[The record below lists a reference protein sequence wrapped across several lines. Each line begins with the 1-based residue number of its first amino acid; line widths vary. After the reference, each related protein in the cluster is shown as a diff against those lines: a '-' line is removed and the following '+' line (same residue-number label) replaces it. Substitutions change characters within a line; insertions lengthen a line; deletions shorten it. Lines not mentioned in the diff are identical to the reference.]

1 MTEPFE
7 ILPPSEE
14 AAPIIPPAKWLR
26 NLFYIHIASIVL
38 SLPTLIF
45 INNPVT
51 PWLGHALSAGIA
63 LCLFYLAPAN
73 TRYRTAAI
81 LTAVYVG
88 LSVLSQLMPNS
99 LLTIGISILSIIA
112 AYQEFHGHAEI
123 IEEKDPKLSRRWKNL
138 FVWQIVIG
146 VIAGFS
152 SVAAVVIM
160 VLAEMDLDRIT
171 TLVAGAVILVSL
183 IPGILYLVYLHRMI
197 ALVEE

>member
-14 AAPIIPPAKWLR
+14 AAPIVPPAKWLR

-51 PWLGHALSAGIA
+51 PWLGNALSAGIA

-73 TRYRTAAI
+73 TRFRTAAI
-81 LTAVYVG
+81 LTVVSVG

-171 TLVAGAVILVSL
+171 TWVAGAVILVSL
-183 IPGILYLVYLHRMI
+183 IPGVLYLVYLRRMI

>member
-1 MTEPFE
+1 MTDNYE
-7 ILPPSEE
+7 IMSAPEGSPSVNPPVT
-14 AAPIIPPAKWLR
+14 WLR
-26 NLFYIHIASIVL
+26 NLFYIHIASIAL

-45 INNPVT
+45 INNPIT
-51 PWLGHALSAGIA
+51 PWIGHALSAGIA

-99 LLTIGISILSIIA
+99 LLTIAISILSIIA
-112 AYQEFHGHAEI
+112 AYQEFHAHAEI
-123 IEEKDPKLSRRWKNL
+123 VEEKNPKLSQRWKSL

-160 VLAEMDLDRIT
+160 VLAEMDQEQIVALT
-171 TLVAGAVILVSL
+171 AGAVILVSL
-183 IPGILYLVYLHRMI
+183 IPGILYLVYLRRMI
-197 ALVEE
+197 RIFQD

>member
-14 AAPIIPPAKWLR
+14 AEPIIPPTKWLR

-88 LSVLSQLMPNS
+88 LSVLSQLMPSS

-183 IPGILYLVYLHRMI
+183 IPGIMYLVYLHRMI

>member
-14 AAPIIPPAKWLR
+14 AAPIILPAKWLR

-183 IPGILYLVYLHRMI
+183 IPGILYLVYLRRMI
-197 ALVEE
+197 ALIEE

>member
-14 AAPIIPPAKWLR
+14 AEPIIPPAKWLR

-183 IPGILYLVYLHRMI
+183 IPGILYLVYLRRMI